1 MTLVLK
7 DGSANWD
14 IMTDS
19 EEEEA
24 VAESDS
30 GVKILLKEVKLLT
43 SSVSYI
49 DRESDIAAWLGNVNG
64 SLSGDLAGSKS
75 DLVIALE
82 SDDFDFVMEDI
93 KYISSAKATALV
105 NVLADIDSM
114 IFRLRENSVTIND
127 LLLNF
132 AGTVIM
138 PDDDIETDLTFRSDE
153 TSFKSLISLIPAL
166 YMKDFQDLKAE
177 GTFNLSGV
185 AKGIYSSADSTMPD
199 ISLDLNVKDGLIS
212 YPALPEQ
219 IKRINLESSI
229 FVDGKDMDK
238 TRVDVSG
245 FHLELA
251 GNPFDM
257 RFYPENTDERS

>member
-1 MTLVLK
+1 MMKKTTSIILKSLLGLVLLILILLFSIPLLFRDKIKEKVVNVINESVEARVSFGDYKLGFFRNFPNLTFSLENLSVAGVGKFEGDTLAAANSINLVFNLSSLFGKEGYEVKSVIIDGAGIKTLVLE

-19 EEEEA
+19 EDEEA
-24 VAESDS
+24 EAESDS
-30 GVKILLKEVKLLT
+30 GVKILLKEVKMLT

-49 DRESDIAAWLGNVNG
+49 DRESDVAVWLGNVNG
-64 SLSGDLAGSKS
+64 SLSGDLAGNKS

-93 KYISSAKATALV
+93 KYISSANATALV

-138 PDDDIETDLTFRSDE
+138 I
-153 TSFKSLISLIPAL
+153 
-166 YMKDFQDLKAE
+166 
-177 GTFNLSGV
+177 
-185 AKGIYSSADSTMPD
+185 
-199 ISLDLNVKDGLIS
+199 
-212 YPALPEQ
+212 
-219 IKRINLESSI
+219 
-229 FVDGKDMDK
+229 
-238 TRVDVSG
+238 
-245 FHLELA
+245 
-251 GNPFDM
+251 
-257 RFYPENTDERS
+257 